1 MLTQT
6 QLRLVTRSLSYLV
19 NYSGKERFA
28 YDYIMREEV
37 VTFLKKTDS
46 PLNIKVNPERRSV
59 KAYFYSFSS
68 PTKLAPDTGK
78 STLILA
84 SSK

>member
-19 NYSGKERFA
+19 YYSGKEFA
-28 YDYIMREEV
+28 YIMREEV

>member
-19 NYSGKERFA
+19 YYSGKEFA

-46 PLNIKVNPERRSV
+46 PLNIKANPERRSV

>member
-19 NYSGKERFA
+19 YYSGKEFA

-37 VTFLKKTDS
+37 VTFVKKTYS
-46 PLNIKVNPERRSV
+46 PLNVKVNPERRSL
-59 KAYFYSFSS
+59 KAYFYSLSS
-68 PTKLAPDTGK
+68 LTKLAPDTGK
-78 STLILA
+78 NTLTLA

>member
-19 NYSGKERFA
+19 YYSGKEFA
-28 YDYIMREEV
+28 YDYIMQEEV

-59 KAYFYSFSS
+59 KAYYYSFSS

>member
-6 QLRLVTRSLSYLV
+6 QLRLVTRSLSCLV
-19 NYSGKERFA
+19 YYSGKEFA
-28 YDYIMREEV
+28 YIMREEV

>member
-19 NYSGKERFA
+19 YYSGKEFA
-28 YDYIMREEV
+28 YIMREEV

-68 PTKLAPDTGK
+68 PTKLPPDTGK